1 MTPAAAPSGNAINAR
16 VMFEPSQTPSA
27 PLASEIAVGTAAA
40 IKMVRAARG
49 SIGRRRQ
56 RLADLIATHP
66 SSPANAL
73 RYNPVH
79 RAQTGN

>member
-1 MTPAAAPSGNAINAR
+1 
-16 VMFEPSQTPSA
+16 
-27 PLASEIAVGTAAA
+27 
-40 IKMVRAARG
+40 
-49 SIGRRRQ
+49 
-56 RLADLIATHP
+56 LIATHP